1 MTKDDI
7 EFIQSNH
14 TSGEMD
20 DGIPWVAVP
29 DRPGRIPYTLDEIL
43 EALRTESKA
52 PKTTDSGPKSLREKG
67 IKKR

>member
-14 TSGEMD
+14 TSGTD
-20 DGIPWVAVP
+20 DGTPWVAVP

-52 PKTTDSGPKSLREKG
+52 PKTADSGPKSIREKG
-67 IKKR
+67 FQKR